1 MAKLALVLVV
11 LSSWAVEAAS
21 AAAPK
26 PVTVETY
33 CSKTGD
39 LCFGIF
45 RKQGAIFLDLT
56 AAAKYFDRYTL
67 CVRTPKRKTT
77 CRDFGLRRDGLFFA
91 SHVRWHASFPQAG
104 PGRYWVSWRLRTP
117 LGPSLSFTLS

>member
-1 MAKLALVLVV
+1 MLAVILPAAL
-11 LSSWAVEAAS
+11 AAS
-21 AAAPK
+21 AAPAAAPK
-26 PVTVETY
+26 PVTVESY

-39 LCFGIF
+39 ICFGVF

-67 CVRTPKRKTT
+67 CVRTPRRRTT
-77 CRDFGLRRDGLFFA
+77 CRDFRMRHDGLAFA
-91 SHVRWHASFPQAG
+91 SHVRWHASFPHGG

-117 LGPSLSFTLS
+117 LGPSLSFVLR